1 MTLRDAA
8 RGTCT
13 LCALAALMAPASV
26 LSSRADDTPK
36 KNARRVNS
44 CFLCAQSRDRGSRSA
59 CERVSKT
66 ERVCHKSLSRG
77 LHVRVYLYKRG
88 LYTEEMLPDLYS
100 WDLLALRFLD
110 VTSEIIAGV
119 RGKVSEFIAILL
131 LSGGSR
137 GLAISRETEDHRE
150 RVRGLINT
158 KMCLLGPDRKYTRF
172 RSPLCV
178 EIVKKGSVGKSCE
191 SHLQNTFPKLPL
203 LSLSTL

>member
-1 MTLRDAA
+1 M
-8 RGTCT
+8 
-13 LCALAALMAPASV
+13 
-26 LSSRADDTPK
+26 
-36 KNARRVNS
+36 
-44 CFLCAQSRDRGSRSA
+44 Q
-59 CERVSKT
+59 
-66 ERVCHKSLSRG
+66 
-77 LHVRVYLYKRG
+77 
-88 LYTEEMLPDLYS
+88 PDLYS

-150 RVRGLINT
+150 RVRGLIKT

-191 SHLQNTFPKLPL
+191 SHLQNTFPELPL
-203 LSLSTL
+203 LSLNTFDVMS